1 MNTTDEALEKVKKEQ
16 EIMMVAALKLEK
28 RTEKLQAIAE
38 CQAPNLGGFH
48 WFVDMVDLSV
58 DKTNA
63 ARVRLICQKSGAII
77 DFREINHELEIASDN
92 GFGLI
97 TLKNYIDGDTNPTND
112 CQHLNYVDTMTG
124 AVCLDCGKEEE
135 GEEE

>member
-1 MNTTDEALEKVKKEQ
+1 MNTGEAIEIVKREQ
-16 EIMMVAALKLEK
+16 EVMMEAALKLEK

-38 CQAPNLGGFH
+38 CQAPNLGGFR
-48 WFVDMVDLSV
+48 WVVDIVDLSV

-63 ARVRLICQKSGAII
+63 ARVRLICEKSGAVI
-77 DFREINHELEIASDN
+77 DFRSINHELEIASDN
-92 GFGLI
+92 GLGLI
-97 TLKNYIDGDTNPTND
+97 TLKKYIDGDKEPTND

-135 GEEE
+135 GEE